1 MRKLIYL
8 HILLYLH
15 GCWRKKIKLF
25 GNAAA
30 AARQGYERIWG
41 AGQNS
46 LEMDYRGFPA
56 YSGVRM

>member
-1 MRKLIYL
+1 M
-8 HILLYLH
+8 
-15 GCWRKKIKLF
+15 GGGGKKIKLF

-30 AARQGYERIWG
+30 ARQAYKRILG

-46 LEMDYRGFPA
+46 LEMDYRRFPA